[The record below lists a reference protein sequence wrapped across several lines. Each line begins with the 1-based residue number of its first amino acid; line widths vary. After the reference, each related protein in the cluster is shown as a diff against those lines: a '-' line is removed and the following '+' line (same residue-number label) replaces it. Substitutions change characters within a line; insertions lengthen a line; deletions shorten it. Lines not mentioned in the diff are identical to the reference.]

1 MSALL
6 ETVLEIKTL
15 SEANRR
21 DSWKWTATKSG
32 KMRAVPGYI
41 VKAQRV
47 KEQRFSA
54 YLLLREQFGIVEIS
68 QKSKVLI
75 ELTRVATRK
84 LDTDNLRS
92 AFKAVRDGIADYL
105 KIDDGSE
112 RLTWA
117 YAQEF
122 KCKTNEI
129 KVRIEIVD

>member
-1 MSALL
+1 MIIECILP
-6 ETVLEIKTL
+6 IKTL

-21 DSWKWTATKSG
+21 DRWKWTATKSG
-32 KMRAVPGYI
+32 KMCAVPGYI

-54 YLLLREQFGIVEIS
+54 YLLLREQFGSVAIS
-68 QKSKVLI
+68 QTSRILI
-75 ELTRVATRK
+75 ELTRVATRT
-84 LDTDNLRS
+84 LDNDNLRS

-129 KVRIEIVD
+129 KLRITIND